1 MAKRARSD
9 RVLPAGAAAA
19 SSMIAVDTARRFAT
33 VATSK
38 SHQIMMARAAEDGV
52 RWHAVQAM

>member
-1 MAKRARSD
+1 MAKRTRSD
-9 RVLPAGAAAA
+9 GALATGAAAA

-38 SHQIMMARAAEDGV
+38 SQQIMTARAAEDGA